1 MRARCAPCSTAR
13 SRSTRRSTPWRMWN
27 RDARR
32 ARSSSPCR
40 PPATDARNCC
50 IRAGRHQQT
59 VGCRAKRR
67 RYDPSKG
74 RLLDALEPYWS
85 CAERHPVKWLLQG
98 GIVRRCVL
106 LTLSVL
112 CLSGC
117 TTTSTYRPNALAPL
131 TRGSIDTFVA
141 LVSSSSGQPRCKKP
155 VDAPLG
161 PGANAVAWVFP
172 RPLEQQITVV
182 LDAAGTP
189 TRYVDVRGDLSPSD
203 DSVADR

>member
-1 MRARCAPCSTAR
+1 M
-13 SRSTRRSTPWRMWN
+13 
-27 RDARR
+27 
-32 ARSSSPCR
+32 
-40 PPATDARNCC
+40 
-50 IRAGRHQQT
+50 
-59 VGCRAKRR
+59 GCRAKRR

-203 DSVADR
+203 DSVADRTTIVLYPIGTTQYSATIPGLVSQPPLKFPSSMRFQPRNWEIRL